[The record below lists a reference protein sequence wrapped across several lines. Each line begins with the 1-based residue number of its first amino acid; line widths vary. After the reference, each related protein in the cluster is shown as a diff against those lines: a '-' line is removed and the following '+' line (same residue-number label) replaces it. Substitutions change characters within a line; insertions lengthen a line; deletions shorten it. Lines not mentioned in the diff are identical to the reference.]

1 MIETKCYWCEK
12 RLEMVN
18 GVEKIAQ
25 RWWRLRGQQRRK
37 RSMLG
42 REVEEETA
50 VRSGLCLKAA
60 LPSGDLHPSADVM
73 STIDARWS

>member
-1 MIETKCYWCEK
+1 MMGK
-12 RLEMVN
+12 
-18 GVEKIAQ
+18 
-25 RWWRLRGQQRRK
+25 
-37 RSMLG
+37 
-42 REVEEETA
+42 EVEEETA